1 MTTRKQ
7 LFKLI
12 FYIGFVIGLY
22 PIANAQQKSNFSLL
36 LGANI
41 NNPHQLLENSNN
53 PNDVNTINNTQKAYG
68 NMWAGL
74 SYRNTIQL
82 SLSNELNIS
91 SFNITN
97 ADLFIT
103 GRVYLAKEKHKIKP
117 YVEGGSLINN
127 YGDVSILKESLFGY
141 VIGLG
146 VIYKIN
152 KIISL
157 ELSTNYISKDY
168 KYNILARPTDLPVEV
183 DIDRIIVKTG
193 LIFKVL

>member
-12 FYIGFVIGLY
+12 FYTGFVIGLY

-97 ADLFIT
+97 ADLFIN

-127 YGDVSILKESLFGY
+127 YGDVSILNESLFGY
-141 VIGLG
+141 IIGLG

>member
-7 LFKLI
+7 LFKLV
-12 FYIGFVIGLY
+12 FYIGFVIGLF
-22 PIANAQQKSNFSLL
+22 PIANAQQKSNFSLCF
-36 LGANI
+36 GANI

-53 PNDVNTINNTQKAYG
+53 PNDVNTINNNQKAYG

-82 SLSNELNIS
+82 SLSNELNIA

-97 ADLFIT
+97 ADLFVI
-103 GRVYLAKEKHKIKP
+103 GRIYLAKDKHKIKP
-117 YVEGGSLINN
+117 YLEVGSLINN

-141 VIGLG
+141 VIGIG

-152 KIISL
+152 KKISL
-157 ELSTNYISKDY
+157 ELSTNYFNKDY

-183 DIDRIIVKTG
+183 SIDRIIVKTG

>member
-12 FYIGFVIGLY
+12 FYTGFVIGLY

-103 GRVYLAKEKHKIKP
+103 SRVYLAKEKHKIKP

-157 ELSTNYISKDY
+157 ELSTNYINKDY
-168 KYNILARPTDLPVEV
+168 KYNIIARPTDLPVEV
-183 DIDRIIVKTG
+183 SVDRIIVKTG